1 MVFERIYSSTQ
12 ISFEIL
18 KLIEIHKNH
27 YFDLSSHFSGKNVF
41 SFYVNLL
48 QIHLKYTNG
57 DRNEFVF
64 V

>member
-1 MVFERIYSSTQ
+1 MDFERMYSSTQ

-18 KLIEIHKNH
+18 ELIEIHKNH
-27 YFDLSSHFSGKNVF
+27 YFNLSSHFSKKKVF
-41 SFYVNLL
+41 NFYVNLL

-57 DRNEFVF
+57 EKNEFVF